1 MENAYEPWVEKY
13 RPRKLSEIIGHEAIV
28 KRLENFAKSRD
39 LPHLLLAGRA
49 GLGKTTAA
57 LALARELF
65 GEDLPECFLEMNAS
79 DERRIG
85 DVRGKIKDFART
97 LPLAKAPFKIILL
110 DEADSLTQD
119 AQQALRRTMEKY
131 ASNTRFI
138 LSCNY
143 SSRIIEPIQS
153 RCAVFRFVPLKD
165 EEVKKILEH
174 IIEKEGVKA
183 DEKALDAILLISRG
197 DARKAINVLQGAS
210 ALGKKVSED
219 DVFKVAS
226 RATPKE
232 VKEMVELAAKGK
244 FSEARKALE
253 DLMLKYGMTGEDVL
267 EQVYS
272 IITSLDVSDRKKVEL
287 VDRLG
292 EYDYR
297 IGSGAGEKIQL
308 EAMLAQIVLV
318 CGGRE

>member
-1 MENAYEPWVEKY
+1 
-13 RPRKLSEIIGHEAIV
+13 
-28 KRLENFAKSRD
+28 
-39 LPHLLLAGRA
+39 
-49 GLGKTTAA
+49 
-57 LALARELF
+57 
-65 GEDLPECFLEMNAS
+65 
-79 DERRIG
+79 
-85 DVRGKIKDFART
+85 VRGKIKDFART